1 MPWAIVDGKR
11 KYIKTGRT
19 PGRPKK
25 SPTTLTAD
33 NSDGINSD
41 DEDTHL
47 DETTT
52 TADKD
57 KFETRLLQTIT
68 IARDAQVGDVRQG
81 QLVTAVERF
90 AERNSHE
97 LGIHP
102 AKIIHPAPGETQ
114 GEEKYLFRRR
124 EK

>member
-1 MPWAIVDGKR
+1 MPYEIVDGKR
-11 KYIKTGRT
+11 TYIKTGRKS
-19 PGRPKK
+19 GRPKTI
-25 SPTTLTAD
+25 SPTLTAD
-33 NSDGINSD
+33 NNSDNNSDG
-41 DEDTHL
+41 EDTHW

-52 TADKD
+52 MADKD
-57 KFETRLLQTIT
+57 EFETRLLQTIT

-114 GEEKYLFRRR
+114 GEKKYLFRRR